1 MAPHPRAAELSQLMA
16 QVASG
21 DQLAFATLYD
31 ATSRVVFGIVLSV
44 VRDRAQAEEVTQE
57 IYVEAWTSAPKFDAA
72 RGSVSGWL
80 NTIAHRRAIDRV
92 RSAQRSTQ
100 RDQRHAEAE
109 LQLVEADTSDIVVSR
124 DEARRVRDALLTL
137 PEAQRTAVQLAYF
150 EGRTHS
156 EVAEYLEVPLGTV
169 KTRIR
174 DAMRRLRTQLG
185 EASV

>member
-1 MAPHPRAAELSQLMA
+1 MASSPRAAELSQLMA
-16 QVASG
+16 QAAAG
-21 DQLAFATLYD
+21 DQLAFASLYD

-44 VRDRAQAEEVTQE
+44 LRDRAQAEEVTQE
-57 IYVEAWTSAPKFDAA
+57 VYIEAWTSACKFDAN
-72 RGSVSGWL
+72 RGSAGGWL

-92 RSAQRSTQ
+92 RSASRSTQ

-109 LQLVEADTSDIVVSR
+109 LHLVEADTSDVVVSR
-124 DEARRVRDALLTL
+124 DEGRRVRDALLTL

-150 EGRTHS
+150 EGRTHR
-156 EVAEYLEVPLGTV
+156 EVAEYLQIPLGTA